1 MDSFLVIWW
10 PVLVKI
16 KKKNIAINK
25 NVLAIKKGERS
36 VIIIG

>member
-1 MDSFLVIWW
+1 MWW
-10 PVLVKI
+10 PVLVKT

-25 NVLAIKKGERS
+25 NVLAIKKGERL